1 MKSKPSL
8 YVTVNYPYMCL
19 QDRLDDTID
28 KYANTSK
35 KVFVLDE
42 LYDHV
47 NDNLYRTIYQG
58 VLTNIDEFINGTTI

>member
-1 MKSKPSL
+1 
-8 YVTVNYPYMCL
+8 MCL

-42 LYDHV
+42 LYEHV

-58 VLTNIDEFINGTTI
+58 VLNNINSFINGTTI